1 MDGAK
6 EARFLT
12 EYWLLFL
19 VDGSCYLVEAD
30 ALLGHLA
37 ERGRRPIQEPVQ
49 YRWWIFH

>member
-1 MDGAK
+1 MDGMDGAE

-19 VDGSCYLVEAD
+19 ADGSCYLVEAD

-37 ERGRRPIQEPVQ
+37 ERGRRTDS
-49 YRWWIFH
+49 RGRDGRS